1 MKIDNI
7 YVGIDKKQ
15 KKELIQ
21 GIIKV
26 IFKRANQ
33 GTVYGIRKEQRN
45 SVFKQKK
52 QCFLLENVICL
63 YGINFDGNVLLP

>member
-45 SVFKQKK
+45 
-52 QCFLLENVICL
+52 
-63 YGINFDGNVLLP
+63 